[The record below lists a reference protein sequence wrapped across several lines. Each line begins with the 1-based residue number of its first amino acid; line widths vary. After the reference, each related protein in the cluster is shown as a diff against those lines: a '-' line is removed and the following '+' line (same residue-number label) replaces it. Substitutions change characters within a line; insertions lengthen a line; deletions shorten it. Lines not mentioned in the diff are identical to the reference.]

1 MNANSTPEQ
10 QRHLDDE
17 IDLRDLILPLIRGKW
32 LIILS
37 AILCVMLVATY
48 HLGRYAFNYPEEYAV
63 TVAFQFSSP
72 EPGQYPNGQAFSA
85 NDLIAGNIVRDVYL
99 ANSELQEFASY
110 ADFANQL
117 RVDQGFTAL
126 GIFESQVVQWADS
139 DRKVTVEQFNER
151 VANYMDVLRQA
162 STRTATVVLDNS
174 KLKLPENVA
183 RKIMVAI
190 PQAWA
195 SYAVNNRGVLNKF
208 PAFSPEAV
216 AVDVEGQDAFVVIN
230 VLDDIARETA
240 EILSEFSAEPGASSF
255 IVPETLISVTDL
267 RTELD
272 LLRKYRILLFKN
284 LITNQINSL
293 GSQIGGLRQEMMQA
307 RLQQLNSRES
317 ELVRLITVYEDSI
330 DQFDKLSDRRV
341 PSDSSNPGG
350 TTIYSPQY
358 NESFVNTMLELGSKL
373 ADPEFRKDL
382 ISEKISISTELEQVR
397 TEIDLFTDTSTG
409 SQNTLRLETINAE
422 LEDIKAQ
429 LSAIRDNTVRLIN
442 AYNTSLNSNSSSLYQ
457 SLGDVEAVAGYQ
469 LINESIFKILAA
481 ALVLGLFLGVLL
493 VFLRSML
500 KN

>member
-126 GIFESQVVQWADS
+126 GIFENQVVQWADS

-255 IVPETLISVTDL
+255 IVPEILVSVIDL
-267 RTELD
+267 QTELD

-284 LITNQINSL
+284 LITNQVNSL

-317 ELVRLITVYEDSI
+317 ELVRLIAVYEDSI
-330 DQFDKLSDRRV
+330 DQFDKLSDRRTSV
-341 PSDSSNPGG
+341 DSSNPGG

-373 ADPEFRKDL
+373 ADPEFRKGL
-382 ISEKISISTELEQVR
+382 ISEKINISTELEQVR
-397 TEIDLFTDTSTG
+397 TEIDLFTNANAG
-409 SQNTLRLETINAE
+409 GQNTLRLETINAE
-422 LEDIKAQ
+422 LADIKAQ
-429 LSAIRDNTVRLIN
+429 LSAIRDNTVRLIS

-457 SLGDVEAVAGYQ
+457 SLGDVSFKAGYK
-469 LINESIFKILAA
+469 LINSSIVKILAA
-481 ALVLGLFLGVLL
+481 ALVLGLFLGMLL

>member
-48 HLGRYAFNYPEEYAV
+48 HLGRYAFNYPEEYAA

-208 PAFSPEAV
+208 PAFSSEAV

-230 VLDDIARETA
+230 VLDDVARETA
-240 EILSEFSAEPGASSF
+240 EILSEFSNEPGASSF
-255 IVPETLISVTDL
+255 IVPEILVSVIDL
-267 RTELD
+267 QTELE

-373 ADPEFRKDL
+373 ADPEFRKGL
-382 ISEKISISTELEQVR
+382 ISEKINISTELEQVR
-397 TEIDLFTDTSTG
+397 TEIDLFTNANAG
-409 SQNTLRLETINAE
+409 GQNTLRLETINAE
-422 LEDIKAQ
+422 LADIKAQ
-429 LSAIRDNTVRLIN
+429 LSAIRDNAVRLIN

-457 SLGDVEAVAGYQ
+457 SLGDVEAIAGYQ
-469 LINESIFKILAA
+469 LINESIVKILAA